1 MIPNPNAPDEYK
13 YETDYRKIPR
23 KYLNPKIPQGRGK
36 IKWQPF
42 ATLPEQF
49 ETIYQ
54 YMIDQNKVSRPVLSD
69 DQLSQLNI
77 HLHEALQQS
86 RPVNIKYYEEGYIN
100 FIELIIHRIDSM
112 NYEIEGTAPHS
123 RERHKVSFLD
133 IIDISFI

>member
-1 MIPNPNAPDEYK
+1 
-13 YETDYRKIPR
+13 
-23 KYLNPKIPQGRGK
+23 
-36 IKWQPF
+36 
-42 ATLPEQF
+42 
-49 ETIYQ
+49 YQ

>member
-1 MIPNPNAPDEYK
+1 M
-13 YETDYRKIPR
+13 
-23 KYLNPKIPQGRGK
+23 
-36 IKWQPF
+36 
-42 ATLPEQF
+42 
-49 ETIYQ
+49 
-54 YMIDQNKVSRPVLSD
+54 LSD

-100 FIELIIHRIDSM
+100 FIELIVHRIDSI

-133 IIDISFI
+133 IIDISFYIKEYKRIYYEFLILHLYNHQHT

>member
-1 MIPNPNAPDEYK
+1 M
-13 YETDYRKIPR
+13 
-23 KYLNPKIPQGRGK
+23 
-36 IKWQPF
+36 
-42 ATLPEQF
+42 
-49 ETIYQ
+49 
-54 YMIDQNKVSRPVLSD
+54 LSD

-100 FIELIIHRIDSM
+100 FIELIVHRIDSI
-112 NYEIEGTAPHS
+112 NYEIEDYEIEGTAPHS